1 MDKKSG
7 IQEKEEDSE
16 IEIEDEKRKIMEFY
30 YTYLMGEDLSDKMD
44 HLTKIQISFLQ
55 SLFKKMRGYSIA
67 EREKQLIEL
76 IESMKGTSTKEKFN

>member
-76 IESMKGTSTKEKFN
+76 IESMKGTSTEEKFN